1 MSLFELKKVLYNFKD
16 IKTSL
21 KLLISNLDMFMGF
34 IIYCIPER
42 SLNIHGDYFPV
53 CSRCKGFCIGTFSYF
68 IFVYSFYIQYTA
80 SLIILNIFMIFTAF
94 LNVYSVKLFQKR
106 VMNLLRLLTDLIGGV
121 GLAML

>member
-42 SLNIHGDYFPV
+42 SLNIHSDYFPV